1 MKKLKTKMLSVIM
14 AISLV
19 FGIGFAP
26 VAVSAEESARE
37 SAQTSEITTETS
49 ENQTQTDEDE
59 EVPETEETGENKA
72 EITLDDLLAFVGNIA
87 EEEGLGDEWQ
97 KAVENLRLAISEKKL
112 DVNIVLDALLLIVLV
127 GYAIYKVIGGI
138 VRGIASKKSTAT
150 VLSEIEMV
158 EKSSAAQTKAVNAQT
173 EAINALAETDTQV
186 VESVEKENAKLN
198 ALAAAQVGT
207 NAAIRC
213 LIRGIGM
220 SGAVKDEAYRA
231 LNNSDEIC
239 DKAQK

>member
-1 MKKLKTKMLSVIM
+1 MGK
-14 AISLV
+14 
-19 FGIGFAP
+19 
-26 VAVSAEESARE
+26 
-37 SAQTSEITTETS
+37 
-49 ENQTQTDEDE
+49 
-59 EVPETEETGENKA
+59 
-72 EITLDDLLAFVGNIA
+72 IA

-112 DVNIVLDALLLIVLV
+112 DVNIVLDALLLIVLG

-150 VLSEIEMV
+150 VLSEIQTV

>member
-1 MKKLKTKMLSVIM
+1 M
-14 AISLV
+14 
-19 FGIGFAP
+19 
-26 VAVSAEESARE
+26 
-37 SAQTSEITTETS
+37 
-49 ENQTQTDEDE
+49 
-59 EVPETEETGENKA
+59 
-72 EITLDDLLAFVGNIA
+72 
-87 EEEGLGDEWQ
+87 
-97 KAVENLRLAISEKKL
+97 
-112 DVNIVLDALLLIVLV
+112 
-127 GYAIYKVIGGI
+127 IGGI

-150 VLSEIEMV
+150 VLSEIQTV